1 MRIRKYFLAFLSIC
15 IFGSGM
21 GIYTYA
27 APEFSRSESEWEKLR
42 DNTLEYGEITGL
54 IEEYNASVKINE
66 MKLRDFDKDYG
77 RTNAE
82 VSENYRKAAAEVL
95 DSIGDADP
103 TSPTY
108 VSTLAANAGA
118 ESTAKNLLSNADST
132 LEDYETQRLNYENIK
147 YTLAQNAKN
156 RFINY
161 YIDTLSLQISKNQ
174 REVDAYNLDILRAKA
189 TQGLVTNLTLLSTEN
204 ALEVAG
210 KDIAKSEADLTKDLK
225 TLQTMTGW
233 SYEASP
239 VLGSMP
245 VPDMEKITSLNPDAD
260 ADAAIANNYTIK
272 ANQRRLENTVSDG
285 KKSSLQMTI
294 DSEKTGIK
302 NALTSA
308 YVSVLSAKSGMDNAA
323 LSYDLAKAEE
333 GKARVQESL
342 GMITKTAYQIKA
354 LESENKRLEW
364 EKNKLA
370 LVLAMDAYDWICKG
384 IASVN

>member
-1 MRIRKYFLAFLSIC
+1 MRIRKYFLAFLSVC

-27 APEFSRSESEWEKLR
+27 APEFSRSESEWERLR
-42 DNTLEYGEITGL
+42 DNTLEYEEITGL

-82 VSENYRKAAAEVL
+82 VAENYRRAAAEVL
-95 DSIGDADP
+95 NSIGDVDP
-103 TSPTY
+103 SSPIY
-108 VSTLAANAGA
+108 ASTLAANAGA

-147 YTLAQNAKN
+147 YTLARNARN

-161 YIDTLSLQISKNQ
+161 SIDTLSLQIAKNQ
-174 REVDAYNLDILRAKA
+174 READALNLDILRAKA
-189 TQGLVTNLTLLSTEN
+189 TQGLVTNLTLLSSEN
-204 ALEVAG
+204 ALEVAD
-210 KDIAKSEADLTKDLK
+210 KDIAKSEADLKKNLK

-245 VPDMEKITSLNPDAD
+245 VPDMEKITSLNPNTDTET
-260 ADAAIANNYTIK
+260 AIANNYTIK
-272 ANQRRLENTVSDG
+272 ANQRRLENAASES

-294 DSEKTGIK
+294 DSERTGIK
-302 NALTSA
+302 NVLTSA
-308 YVSVLSAKSGMDNAA
+308 YVSIQSAKTAVDHAL

-342 GMITKTAYQIKA
+342 GMITKTAYRIKV
-354 LESENKRLEW
+354 LESENKHLEL
-364 EKNKLA
+364 EKSKLA
-370 LVLAMDAYDWICKG
+370 LVLALDAYDWICKG
-384 IASVN
+384 IGSVN

>member
-1 MRIRKYFLAFLSIC
+1 MRIRKYFLAFLSVC

-27 APEFSRSESEWEKLR
+27 APEFSRSESEWERLR
-42 DNTLEYGEITGL
+42 DNTLEYEEITGL

-82 VSENYRKAAAEVL
+82 VAENYRRAAAEVL
-95 DSIGDADP
+95 DSIGDVDP
-103 TSPTY
+103 ASPTY
-108 VSTLAANAGA
+108 ASTLAANAGA

-147 YTLAQNAKN
+147 YTLARNARN

-161 YIDTLSLQISKNQ
+161 SIDTLSLQIAKNQ
-174 REVDAYNLDILRAKA
+174 READALNLDILRAKA
-189 TQGLVTNLTLLSTEN
+189 TQGLVTNLTLLSSEN
-204 ALEVAG
+204 ALEVAD
-210 KDIAKSEADLTKDLK
+210 KDIAKSEADLKKNLK

-245 VPDMEKITSLNPDAD
+245 VPDMEKIDNLNPNTDAE
-260 ADAAIANNYTIK
+260 AAIANNYTIK
-272 ANQRRLENTVSDG
+272 ANQRRLENAVSES

-294 DSEKTGIK
+294 DSERTGIK

-308 YVSVLSAKSGMDNAA
+308 YVSIQSAKTAVDHAL

-333 GKARVQESL
+333 EKARVQESL
-342 GMITKTAYQIKA
+342 GMITKTAYRIKV
-354 LESENKRLEW
+354 LESENKYLEL
-364 EKNKLA
+364 EKSKLA
-370 LVLAMDAYDWICKG
+370 LVLALDAYDWICKG
-384 IASVN
+384 IGSVN